1 MTFHGIPARAFDF
14 YAGLQ
19 ADNSR
24 AYWAAHK
31 GVYDDCVKAPL
42 SALLEELEP
51 RFGAAKLF
59 RPSRDV
65 RFSADAS
72 PYKTQQGALVGDST
86 GVGYYVAVDAEGLVV
101 GGGFHAHSRE
111 QTARLR
117 SAVDS
122 PDSGQ
127 RLEGIVA
134 DLLHGGFDQLGVR
147 VKTAPRGYPT
157 DHPRI
162 DLLRYA
168 ELMFLKRFGTP
179 AWVSTRR
186 ALPRIAGAWDSLG
199 PLVSWL
205 RTHVGDVS

>member
-1 MTFHGIPARAFDF
+1 MSFDGIPPQAFDF
-14 YAGLQ
+14 YAGLE

-24 AYWAAHK
+24 AYWSAQK
-31 GVYDDCVKAPL
+31 QSYTDCVKVPL
-42 SALLEELEP
+42 EQLLAELEP
-51 RFGAAKLF
+51 RFGAGKLF
-59 RPSRDV
+59 RPYRDV

-117 SAVDS
+117 SAVDA
-122 PDSGQ
+122 PESGQ
-127 RLEGIVA
+127 RLAGVVA
-134 DLLHGGFDQLGVR
+134 DLRRGGFDQLGER
-147 VKTAPRGYPT
+147 VKTAPRGYPK

-168 ELMFLKRFGTP
+168 ELMFVKRFGTP
-179 AWVSTRR
+179 AWVSSRR
-186 ALPRIAGAWDSLG
+186 ALPRISGAWDSLG

-205 RTHVGDVS
+205 RTHVGDGI